1 MRIKQQFLNEQ
12 SLAPYG
18 FKKCIINL
26 DYGLIEY
33 IKEDPFCEILI
44 QRRTGE
50 LAVVLDTS
58 QTDCAELN
66 DVVYHLIRN
75 GLVEL

>member
-1 MRIKQQFLNEQ
+1 MRIKKQFLNEQ

-18 FKKCIINL
+18 FKKVIINL

-33 IKEDPFCEILI
+33 IKEDPYCEILI
-44 QRRTGE
+44 QRSTGE
-50 LAVVLDTS
+50 VAVVLDTE
-58 QTDCAELN
+58 QTDCADLN
-66 DVVYHLIRN
+66 DVVFHLIKN